1 MTTERQLTANRR
13 NARRSTG
20 PRSKGGKER
29 ASRNS
34 YRHGLTTPLITT
46 QQHAKRVEELAR
58 KIAADATDF
67 VTLDYARAAA
77 EAEFGIARVRQAK
90 VALIERMLAFGG
102 WEQPQLFQSLR
113 EIKAFFKELDR
124 GKLDIPTPVVDPLE
138 TMPSAEADRLA
149 EAVRRALPELI
160 KLDRYERRAAALRDR
175 GLRALKRSRAPGKL
189 LSRVAG

>member
-1 MTTERQLTANRR
+1 VTTERQLATNRR

-20 PRSKGGKER
+20 PRSKGGKQR

-102 WEQPQLFQSLR
+102 WEQPQLFQSLG
-113 EIKAFFKELDR
+113 EIKAFFKGLDR
-124 GKLDIPTPVVDPLE
+124 GKLDIPTPVVDALE

-175 GLRALKRSRAPGKL
+175 GLRALKRK
-189 LSRVAG
+189 

>member
-1 MTTERQLTANRR
+1 MTTERQLATNRR

-34 YRHGLTTPLITT
+34 YRHGLTTPLITI

-90 VALIERMLAFGG
+90 DRTDRANVGVWRMG
-102 WEQPQLFQSLR
+102 
-113 EIKAFFKELDR
+113 
-124 GKLDIPTPVVDPLE
+124 
-138 TMPSAEADRLA
+138 
-149 EAVRRALPELI
+149 
-160 KLDRYERRAAALRDR
+160 AAAAFSVPTRNQGIL
-175 GLRALKRSRAPGKL
+175 
-189 LSRVAG
+189 